1 MYIDIHVYIIYT
13 YSHVLIY
20 YMYTCVYMHA
30 LCMYACTHT
39 YTHKD
44 LVNIDFMVYSQVAKF
59 PSSMDVNHLTY
70 VYFANIYS

>member
-13 YSHVLIY
+13 YSRVLIY
-20 YMYTCVYMHA
+20 YMYMCVYACVMYVCMH
-30 LCMYACTHT
+30 THS

-44 LVNIDFMVYSQVAKF
+44 LVNIDFMVYSKVAKF
-59 PSSMDVNHLTY
+59 PSILDGNHLTY